1 MAVVKMHKFTA
12 IGIDTTSE
20 NVMTDLMEFG
30 VAELNK
36 QEHRLQDEEWA
47 KLDLV
52 QKQGVE
58 ISETEAK
65 LNTIEGV
72 IKTLES
78 YDKSKKP
85 LFFIRRP
92 VTKSEFVGTISEREE
107 IEANID
113 KTIDLIN
120 LHKEL
125 QNTRNKTETVALS
138 LKPWVE
144 YKLPLEVSETRNT
157 NVFIGVVPPKL
168 DVSKMNDAVSE
179 LTDQISISLIFADQE
194 QQYVSVIHM
203 KDAEEEVGE
212 VLKQYGFNK
221 VSFKDLEGSADE
233 NIEKCRSETEEITKK
248 IEEVEKSLAD
258 MVVHKAAIELY
269 YDYLS
274 INLDKAKASDSM
286 LATER
291 TFYIDGWVP
300 AVESQNLATVLE
312 KYGCYY
318 EITVPEKDE
327 ETPVLLKN
335 NAVITPIEAITELYD
350 TPNSREVDP
359 TPVFAFFYVMFFGI
373 MFADIGYGILLTLL
387 SIVML
392 KVGKLEGGTFKFVKQ
407 LGYCGVSTIIW
418 GVVFGS
424 FFGNIIPVVSGHF
437 FGSEIVF
444 RPLWFDPVEDA
455 MTMLI
460 FACACGVVHIFV
472 GLGVKAYSHLREGR
486 VLDAINES
494 FLWYTLLIG
503 LLLLLGGDIVFA
515 EPNNIGMVMSIIGA
529 GGIILLPVYMG
540 KGIGKLIGLWNLYN
554 ITRYL
559 SDVLSYA
566 RLLGL
571 CLAGAVIAQVFNTI
585 ATMPGSGVIGAIAF
599 IVIVLAAHV
608 FNFLVSAL
616 GAFVHAIRLQYVEFF
631 SKFYEGGGTPFK
643 PFMNNTKYV
652 KIVKEEN

>member
-20 NVMTDLMEFG
+20 SVMTDLMELG
-30 VAELNK
+30 VTELNK
-36 QEHRLQDEEWA
+36 QDGKLLDEQWA

-52 QKQGVE
+52 QNQGLE
-58 ISETEAK
+58 ISETEIK

-72 IKTLES
+72 IKTLDS

-85 LFFIRRP
+85 LFFTRKPI
-92 VTKSEFVGTISEREE
+92 TKSAFVDAIKNQEQ

-113 KTIDLIN
+113 KTIDLMN

-125 QNTRNKTETVALS
+125 QNARNKIETVELS
-138 LKPWVE
+138 LKPWVGYE
-144 YKLPLEVSETRNT
+144 FPLEVSETKNT

-168 DVSKMNDAVSE
+168 DVNAMNDAVSE
-179 LTDQISISLIFADQE
+179 LTNEISISLIFADQE
-194 QQYVSVIHM
+194 QQYVSVISM
-203 KDAEEEVGE
+203 KEAEEEVFDT
-212 VLKQYGFNK
+212 LKKYGFNK
-221 VSFKDLEGSADE
+221 VIFKDLEGSADE
-233 NIEKCRSETEEITKK
+233 NITKCKSEVADIANK
-248 IEEVEKSLAD
+248 IAEVEKDLEGMAA
-258 MVVHKAAIELY
+258 HKAEIELY

-274 INLDKAKASDSM
+274 INLDKAKAADSM
-286 LATER
+286 LSTER

-300 AVESQNLATVLE
+300 AVEAQSLAELLE

-318 EITVPEKDE
+318 EITAPAKGE

-387 SIVML
+387 SVVLL
-392 KVGKLEGGTFKFVKQ
+392 KVGKLEGGIHKFIKQ

-444 RPLWFDPVEDA
+444 EPLWFDPVEDA

-486 VLDAINES
+486 ILEAINES

-503 LLLLLGGDIVFA
+503 LLLLLGGDFVFA
-515 EPNNIGMVMSIIGA
+515 EPNNVGMIMSIIGA
-529 GGIILLPVYMG
+529 GGIILLPVFMG

-585 ATMPGSGVIGAIAF
+585 ATMPGSGIIGVITF
-599 IVIVLAAHV
+599 IVIVLVAHV

-652 KIVKEEN
+652 KIIKEEI